1 MLHKFID
8 SFRVED
14 LIEKQVYQLFLLII
28 YCIHNVFHVF
38 YLKSYMCHNDD
49 TSVLSLQP
57 SELINNEE
65 KYKIEEI
72 LEK

>member
-1 MLHKFID
+1 MSHKFID
-8 SFRVED
+8 SFKVED
-14 LIEKQVYQLFLLII
+14 LIEKQVYQLFLLTI

-38 YLKSYMCHNDD
+38 YLKLYMCHDSD

-72 LEK
+72 LKK